1 MWSNQSWNK
10 GKCRCESISLKKY
23 WSEKDY
29 IWNPAKCTCQNGKY
43 LTSII
48 DNSVNMFDEIINDE
62 NSSDQKY
69 SEKDY
74 SEKFYQKKSWF
85 VKQKMSIFYLP
96 FY

>member
-1 MWSNQSWNK
+1 MVN
-10 GKCRCESISLKKY
+10 
-23 WSEKDY
+23 
-29 IWNPAKCTCQNGKY
+29 
-43 LTSII
+43 I
-48 DNSVNMFDEIINDE
+48 DDSVNMFDEIINDE

-74 SEKFYQKKSWF
+74 SEKFYQKKRWF